1 MRLNSHDRLV
11 TSITGQLA
19 AEVTPFEAIAG
30 AFPPGSMTG
39 APKLRSVQILEQLER
54 NVPRGVYAGQSR
66 VIHRSSEARFNGVV
80 AGIFGYV
87 SIDGTTDF
95 SVVIRT
101 MVIRGDRQF
110 SSSHS
115 DARADVQAM

>member
-1 MRLNSHDRLV
+1 MSRSHSRFVELSLILCDRLV

-54 NVPRGVYAGQSR
+54 NVPRGVYAGAFPPSRISEDTDAAMQVSSATFRLTERPISQS
-66 VIHRSSEARFNGVV
+66 
-80 AGIFGYV
+80 
-87 SIDGTTDF
+87 
-95 SVVIRT
+95 
-101 MVIRGDRQF
+101 
-110 SSSHS
+110 
-115 DARADVQAM
+115 